1 MYHVF
6 HLGALHL
13 LCFDFG
19 FIIRPPPASYFVLFV
34 WCVTPA
40 ISIFVPDPHALGSPP
55 HSAGQA
61 GGGGSGGSVP
71 PESVAVATLLS

>member
-1 MYHVF
+1 
-6 HLGALHL
+6 L

-34 WCVTPA
+34 WCDSSDQHLCPRSPCA
-40 ISIFVPDPHALGSPP
+40 GLPPP